1 MASYSLLI
9 TIVVSP
15 TMHRFL
21 HWVIFVYLI
30 NLLLL
35 SCDSSE
41 NIYPIVV
48 EHPPEIEQALIN
60 AKQKPKGVLI
70 IFGAD
75 WCPPCRQLYKMLDQ
89 IDVKNDLQP
98 LYEIVKID
106 IGNWD
111 KNIDTAKKYGN
122 PVRQGIPGIVLLNQD
137 GSIREIIEYKEF
149 SSLIKGGPDVLT
161 LYLQES

>member
-1 MASYSLLI
+1 MYRFFHWAIFAYLISLPLLLI
-9 TIVVSP
+9 
-15 TMHRFL
+15 
-21 HWVIFVYLI
+21 
-30 NLLLL
+30 

-41 NIYPIVV
+41 NIYPVVV
-48 EHPPEIEQALIN
+48 EHHPEIEQALLK
-60 AKQKPKGVLI
+60 AKQKPHAVII

-75 WCPPCRQLYKMLDQ
+75 WCPPCRQLDKILDQ

-98 LYEIVKID
+98 LYEMVKID
-106 IGNWD
+106 TGHWD

-122 PVRQGIPGIVLLNQD
+122 PIRQGIPGIVLLNQD
-137 GSIREIIEYKEF
+137 GTIREIIESNDL